1 MIEDWLIADLEIGR
15 SLKYRCAWIGIIVLV
30 CLTTLAGCGGGWQT
44 TVVGPDGAETVIS
57 RATWR
62 DLREFVGED
71 SDVEKDTALLL
82 ERVLYQHGYHLIET
96 LTVTTPEGTTR
107 DYDWASIAETAT
119 WRINGT
125 LMLGEDTLRR
135 ASRISGSVPKIA
147 SAVTASLADIAP
159 TAAAVL
165 GLPAPAQATRHPLTE
180 ARAGH
185 VLLLFLDGFGYLRY
199 TEARDA
205 GLIPTLAALGEP
217 QVGLSEY
224 PPSTAIA
231 TAVMVTGAPP
241 AVNGTTIRGTRTTE
255 AETLFDV
262 ATQAGLRVVA
272 VEGDALAFNLRNAE
286 VILSGD
292 RDNNGSTDDNV
303 LANTLAVLDAGMPDI
318 LWVHFHGIDDAG
330 HTYGPH
336 APEVDAAIAGVDA
349 AVGDI
354 LAALPPDTL
363 ALIFA
368 DHGMHSVQ
376 EEGRLGNHGNL
387 TARDMLVPVWVV
399 E

>member
-1 MIEDWLIADLEIGR
+1 M
-15 SLKYRCAWIGIIVLV
+15 
-30 CLTTLAGCGGGWQT
+30 
-44 TVVGPDGAETVIS
+44 VGPDGAETVIS

-125 LMLGEDTLRR
+125 LTLGEDTLRR

-165 GLPAPAQATRHPLTE
+165 GLPAPAQATGHPLTDT
-180 ARAGH
+180 RAGH

-241 AVNGTTIRGTRTTE
+241 AVNGTAIRGTRTTE
-255 AETLFDV
+255 VETLFDV
-262 ATQAGLRVVA
+262 ATRAGLHVVA
-272 VEGDALAFNLRNAE
+272 VEGDALAFNLRNTE

-336 APEVDAAIAGVDA
+336 APEADATIAGVDA

-368 DHGMHSVQ
+368 DHGMHLVQ

-399 E
+399 K

>member
-1 MIEDWLIADLEIGR
+1 MTHQATAPRLP
-15 SLKYRCAWIGIIVLV
+15 STVYRLLLLCLVL
-30 CLTTLAGCGGGWQT
+30 TGCSGGWQT
-44 TVVGPDGAETVIS
+44 TIVGPDGAEAVAS

-62 DLREFVGED
+62 ELEAFAGED
-71 SDVEKDTALLL
+71 SDDAKNDSLLL

-96 LTVTTPEGTTR
+96 LTLTDGDGATR
-107 DYDWASIAETAT
+107 TFDWADVATNAT
-119 WRINGT
+119 WQKNGALTIGGET
-125 LMLGEDTLRR
+125 LR
-135 ASRISGSVPKIA
+135 ASRIEGRPPALA

-159 TAAAVL
+159 TTAAVL
-165 GLPAPAQATRHPLTE
+165 GLPAPAQATGRTLTD
-180 ARAGH
+180 ARAER
-185 VLLLFLDGFGYLRY
+185 VLLIFLDGFGYLRY

-205 GLIPTLAALGEP
+205 GLIPTLNALGEP
-217 QVGLSEY
+217 MIGLSEY

-241 AVNGTTIRGTRTTE
+241 TVNGTTIRGTRTTD

-262 ATQAGLRVVA
+262 AAQAGLRAVA

-286 VILSGD
+286 IILSGD
-292 RDNNGSTDDNV
+292 RDGNGSTDDNV
-303 LANTLAVLDAGMPDI
+303 LANALAVLAEDMPDL
-318 LWVHFHGIDDAG
+318 LWVHFHGIDDVG
-330 HTYGPH
+330 HTYGPNT
-336 APEVDAAIAGVDA
+336 PEDNAAIAGVDT

-368 DHGMHSVQ
+368 DHGMHLVQ

-387 TARDMLVPVWVV
+387 TARDMLVPVWIVKESGSQVV